1 MNKQKKAQA
10 GTRTGC
16 GMTARRRLR
25 SSDGEDEIVHRDK
38 HLCFL
43 WRRPSPTRLQIRDLR
58 RRYGPCCLCF
68 RRHARPCRAAVPEIC
83 TSAVV
88 ASLCSWVWST
98 NGGVS
103 DTAHH
108 PPHWLVWHTV
118 HCSSGLAA
126 TSLAVCTQYNG
137 RCRAA
142 ARLRCTEWAS

>member
-1 MNKQKKAQA
+1 MNKQTKAQA

-43 WRRPSPTRLQIRDLR
+43 WRLDSRSAPQIRTLLFVLPETRPAVPCRGAGNLHQRSRGVIVLVGVVDQR
-58 RRYGPCCLCF
+58 RRF
-68 RRHARPCRAAVPEIC
+68 RHGTSSAALTCVAHRPLQQRLGSPF
-83 TSAVV
+83 
-88 ASLCSWVWST
+88 
-98 NGGVS
+98 VS
-103 DTAHH
+103 C
-108 PPHWLVWHTV
+108 V
-118 HCSSGLAA
+118 
-126 TSLAVCTQYNG
+126 QYNG